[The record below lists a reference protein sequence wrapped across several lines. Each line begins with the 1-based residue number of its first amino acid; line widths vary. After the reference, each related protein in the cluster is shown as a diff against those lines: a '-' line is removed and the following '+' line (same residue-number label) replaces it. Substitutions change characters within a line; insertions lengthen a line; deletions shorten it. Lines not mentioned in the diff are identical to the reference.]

1 MSDALIQPR
10 QLLTRFFIGVIG
22 IMVISA
28 ILGQL
33 FQEELVRIGQ
43 GFVEMLGGPG
53 LATCL
58 AIPDAVPFPPIHE
71 FCTGFALV
79 GGMPFWE
86 VVAWGSGGSIGGG
99 VLGFLIGRAL
109 VKTALFQR
117 FVQGRGRNAW
127 ESVRRYGAA
136 ALALGA
142 LSPLPFSIC
151 CWASGALRLRPAIFL
166 AVALLRIP
174 RVAFYLWLIQIG
186 LKDISS

>member
-1 MSDALIQPR
+1 VSASPLQAR
-10 QLLTRFFIGVIG
+10 QLLIRFFVGVIA
-22 IMVISA
+22 IMLLSA
-28 ILGQL
+28 ILGSVL
-33 FQEELVRIGQ
+33 EEELVAIGQ
-43 GFVEMLGGPG
+43 GFVARLGGPG
-53 LATCL
+53 LASCL
-58 AIPDAVPFPPIHE
+58 AIPDAVPFPPVHE

-99 VLGFLIGRAL
+99 AVGFLIGRGL
-109 VKTALFQR
+109 VRTALFQR
-117 FVQGRGRNAW
+117 FIDGRGRDAW
-127 ESVRRYGAA
+127 ESVRRYGAG

-151 CWASGALRLRPAIFL
+151 CWASGALRIRPAIFL

-186 LKDISS
+186 FKDIT